1 GGARL
6 DASCRRPTMTPTP
19 PALTAT
25 RRLVLPTASGE
36 LVLEVPRHFEEP
48 TLLKEIAGQDVLGR
62 RLLEIIRGLEHLT
75 GTNRELLLCSQDKLQ
90 SSAAGFLSVC
100 GDLRRL
106 LSDLASYQSA
116 IPQLHEARENVRTF
130 FTGRIGEEI
139 ERFDG
144 LMHQMFP
151 PEEKRQRFRRQEL
164 GGFRK
169 RLAKSTGMVHTELQK
184 IFDHLCAKDPRN
196 LYRLEGPR
204 SEQDILVRQ
213 FRREVEVTEH
223 LYHAVRRLDT
233 YMRGAIVPSDLLQ
246 MIASRIDREGSIQS
260 LFDADYAL
268 FLTALVEEVL
278 EILLPE
284 MAEVLHLDGIWYDDF
299 ENVERK
305 SQSLFKLCTAF
316 RAFYQDRYGLRLE
329 VESRLATAHRPAAE
343 LATIRQVFDTF
354 RYQDVST
361 SIRELDQVLVD
372 LEGALLQWEK
382 GVARRAFARREWQLA
397 EPFQRK
403 GRR

>member
-1 GGARL
+1 
-6 DASCRRPTMTPTP
+6 MTPTP

-36 LVLEVPRHFEEP
+36 LVLEVPRQVEES

-62 RLLEIIRGLEHLT
+62 RLLEIIRSLEHLT

-90 SSAAGFLSVC
+90 SSAGGFLSVC

-106 LSDLASYQSA
+106 LSDLASYHSA
-116 IPQLHEARENVRTF
+116 IPELHEARENVRTF

-144 LMHQMFP
+144 LLHQMFP
-151 PEEKRQRFRRQEL
+151 PHEKRKRFRRQEL
-164 GGFRK
+164 DGFRK

-184 IFDHLCAKDPRN
+184 IFAHLFANDPRN

-233 YMRGAIVPSDLLQ
+233 YMRGAIVPS
-246 MIASRIDREGSIQS
+246 
-260 LFDADYAL
+260 
-268 FLTALVEEVL
+268 
-278 EILLPE
+278 
-284 MAEVLHLDGIWYDDF
+284 
-299 ENVERK
+299 
-305 SQSLFKLCTAF
+305 
-316 RAFYQDRYGLRLE
+316 
-329 VESRLATAHRPAAE
+329 
-343 LATIRQVFDTF
+343 
-354 RYQDVST
+354 
-361 SIRELDQVLVD
+361 
-372 LEGALLQWEK
+372 
-382 GVARRAFARREWQLA
+382 
-397 EPFQRK
+397 
-403 GRR
+403 

>member
-1 GGARL
+1 
-6 DASCRRPTMTPTP
+6 MTLTP

-25 RRLVLPTASGE
+25 RRLVLPTSSGE

-62 RLLEIIRGLEHLT
+62 RLLEIIRSLEHLT
-75 GTNRELLLCSQDKLQ
+75 GTNRELLLCSQDKLH
-90 SSAAGFLSVC
+90 SSARGFLSVC

-106 LSDLASYQSA
+106 LNDLAGYQSA
-116 IPQLHEARENVRTF
+116 VPGLHEARGNVRTF

-139 ERFDG
+139 ERFDA
-144 LMHQMFP
+144 LLHRMFP
-151 PEEKRQRFRRQEL
+151 PEEKRKRFRRQEL
-164 GGFRK
+164 DGFRK

-184 IFDHLCAKDPRN
+184 IFAHLFANDPRN

-246 MIASRIDREGSIQS
+246 MIATRIDREGSIES

-329 VESRLATAHRPAAE
+329 VESRLAAAQRAPAE
-343 LATIRQVFDTF
+343 LATIRQIFDTF
-354 RYQDVST
+354 RYQDVSA

>member
-1 GGARL
+1 M
-6 DASCRRPTMTPTP
+6 SMTPVL
-19 PALTAT
+19 AAT

-36 LVLEVPRHFEEP
+36 LVLQVPKHVAEP
-48 TLLKEIAGQDVLGR
+48 TMLKEIAGQDVLGR
-62 RLLEIIRGLEHLT
+62 RLLEIIRSLENLT
-75 GTNRELLLCSQDKLQ
+75 GTNRELLLCSQEKLYTT
-90 SSAAGFLSVC
+90 AGGFLSVC

-106 LSDLASYQSA
+106 LDDLASYQSA
-116 IPQLHEARENVRTF
+116 IPELHEARENVRTF
-130 FTGRIGEEI
+130 FSGRVGEEI
-139 ERFDG
+139 DRFDA
-144 LMHQMFP
+144 LLRRMFSP
-151 PEEKRQRFRRQEL
+151 QRRAKRFRREEL
-164 GGFRK
+164 DGFRK

-184 IFDHLCAKDPRN
+184 IFAHLFANDPRN

-213 FRREVEVTEH
+213 FRREVEITEH

-246 MIASRIDREGSIQS
+246 MIAGRIEREGSIQS

-268 FLTALVEEVL
+268 FLTALVDEVL

-284 MAEVLHLDGIWYDDF
+284 LAEVLHLDGIWYDDF

-316 RAFYQDRYGLRLE
+316 KAFYQDRYGLRLE
-329 VESRLATAHRPAAE
+329 VESRLAAAYRPAAE
-343 LATIRQVFDTF
+343 LAIIRQVFDTF
-354 RYQDVST
+354 RFQDVAT
-361 SIRELDQVLVD
+361 SIREVDQVLVD

-382 GVARRAFARREWQLA
+382 GIARRAFARREWQLA